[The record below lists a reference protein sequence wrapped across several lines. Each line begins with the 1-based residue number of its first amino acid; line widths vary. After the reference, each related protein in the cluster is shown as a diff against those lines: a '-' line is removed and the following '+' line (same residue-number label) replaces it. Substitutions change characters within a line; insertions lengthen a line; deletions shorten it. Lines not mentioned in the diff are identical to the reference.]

1 MNKKTTASKRSAK
14 RSLTDQFGGDKSD
27 ILRAPD
33 LSKVVEDGFNRSEIL
48 KKMFPRTIEDV
59 CVIDKRTNRKRTTK
73 TEVFDGG
80 VAPNEPDMFDMYN
93 TTLRPDCCNLQNK
106 ILNHYY
112 ENYAWLGWLTCAT
125 LAQHP
130 LISRACSIPGED
142 AVAVGYK
149 LSLLN
154 SEGPTDANSLRI
166 KRLIKDSKL
175 MGINQSLRKLDA
187 NKRVFG
193 IGICIPCFE
202 TLTEEADRFIAHIM
216 ELPFNIDAFKKRKDI
231 RYVGLKVVDPY
242 WLTPQFDSKSA
253 FDPSSKDFYL
263 PTWWQVG
270 ETQRKIHRSWTVN
283 VVNTIVADILKP
295 TYYYGGIPLPQML
308 MARMYSADKVADEAQ
323 LLAMSK
329 RLLVVD
335 ANVQK
340 LVANPK
346 EAAKTM
352 NALKYARDNWG
363 VFFKNPNTNVQQ
375 VDTYITEFNQLIMTQ
390 YQLVASIAQIPAP
403 KLLKVMPTG
412 FSDVS
417 ELVWKDYAQQIT
429 SIQEDEYVPALD
441 LHYSLHFAVNLH
453 KQEEFEITFNPVDV
467 PTLME
472 KAKISELEARVV
484 KTLVEEGVLAPDE
497 VRQVLRSKKGGEY
510 AQVSK
515 NHSPD
520 AKRKMDFVIEQAE
533 IAANSAEKTAKI
545 GAKAG
550 KSSPSDK
557 TIKNKIT

>member
-1 MNKKTTASKRSAK
+1 MKKKTNSAKK
-14 RSLTDQFGGDKSD
+14 RSLTEQFTNSSD
-27 ILRAPD
+27 IMKAPS
-33 LSKVVEDGFNRSEIL
+33 LSKVADSEFDRDKVLSKI
-48 KKMFPRTIEDV
+48 FPRTIEDV
-59 CVIDKRTNRKRTTK
+59 RAVDADTGKIRTTK
-73 TEVFDGG
+73 SEVFDSCIH
-80 VAPNEPDMFDMYN
+80 PNETDMFDMYN
-93 TTLRPDCCNLQNK
+93 TSLKPSCCNLQNK

-149 LSLLN
+149 LSLIE
-154 SEGPTDANSLRI
+154 SEGPTDVNSLRI
-166 KRLIKDSKL
+166 KKLINESKK
-175 MGINQSLRKLDA
+175 MGINQTLRKFDS

-202 TLTEEADRFIAHIM
+202 AMTEEANKYIDKIM
-216 ELPFNIDAFKKRKDI
+216 ELPFNIDAFRKRRDI
-231 RYVGLKVVDPY
+231 KYIGMKVVDPY

-253 FDPSSKDFYL
+253 FDPSSRDFYM
-263 PTWWQVG
+263 PTWWMVG
-270 ETQRKIHRSWTVN
+270 ETQRKIHRSWTVSI
-283 VVNTIVADILKP
+283 VNTIVADILKP

-308 MARMYSADKVADEAQ
+308 MSRMYSADKVADEAQ

-346 EAAKTM
+346 EATKTM

-429 SIQEDEYVPALD
+429 SIQEDEFVPILD
-441 LHYSLHFAVNLH
+441 MHYMLHLAINHGKL
-453 KQEEFEITFNPVDV
+453 EEFEITFNPVDV

-472 KAKISELEARVV
+472 KAKISELEARVI
-484 KTLVEEGVLAPDE
+484 KTLVEEGVVAPHE

-510 AQVSK
+510 SQIEK
-515 NHSPD
+515 IEPTE
-520 AKRKMDFVIEQAE
+520 AKRKMDFVIEQAK
-533 IAANSAEKTAKI
+533 IAATTAEKTAKMTSKPTDR
-545 GAKAG
+545 A
-550 KSSPSDK
+550 
-557 TIKNKIT
+557 IKNKIT